1 MLIHQIA
8 PSPPPSQGFAD
19 FSRKKERL
27 LIRLSDL
34 FNFKI
39 IVDKLLKPVIVITM
53 KLELAT
59 LLAKD
64 IPPFVIKWAKEWLM
78 ELGSDAQEQ
87 EDIADF
93 VDNATDAMIIR
104 ETDRLWD
111 GGWVDHER
119 TARLDEKAR
128 IEHENKSK

>member
-1 MLIHQIA
+1 
-8 PSPPPSQGFAD
+8 
-19 FSRKKERL
+19 
-27 LIRLSDL
+27 
-34 FNFKI
+34 
-39 IVDKLLKPVIVITM
+39 M

-93 VDNATDAMIIR
+93 VDNSTDTMIIR
-104 ETDRLWD
+104 KADQLWD
-111 GGWVDHER
+111 GGWVDMER
-119 TARLDEKAR
+119 TARGDEKAR
-128 IEHENKSK
+128 IENENKSK